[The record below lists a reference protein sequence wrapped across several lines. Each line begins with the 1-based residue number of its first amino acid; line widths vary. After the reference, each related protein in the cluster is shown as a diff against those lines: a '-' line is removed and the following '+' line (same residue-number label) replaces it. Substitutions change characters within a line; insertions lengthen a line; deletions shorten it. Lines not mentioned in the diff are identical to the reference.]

1 MLKLFIIKY
10 KTLKKS
16 PNKFALKAAF
26 EWLKEIRLSEP
37 KQDEN
42 RDENLDENR
51 DEYWDENR
59 DENRDG
65 NRDENRD
72 EIPMQKQNL
81 NR

>member
-42 RDENLDENR
+42 RDENR
-51 DEYWDENR
+51 DEYRDENR

-65 NRDENRD
+65 NQDENRD

-81 NR
+81 NH